1 MVEHVFGMYLVKKR
15 NTKSNVWQSF
25 GLMATEEGMIIEKEQ
40 DRTICRSCGK
50 GILAKGSNTTNLF
63 QHLREHHPN
72 IFADLAPSSSRASS
86 KSKSTEA
93 EPTERQATLTETIA
107 RSAKY
112 LPDSPQANELNRAIT
127 YHITK
132 DSVPVSIVER
142 PGFKCMLSK
151 LNPRYQLPSRR
162 HFTDYEIPQLYSH
175 VKDNIVAASLK
186 DSTFFAATT
195 DFWTSGTCHPYL
207 TLIVHFI
214 NSEWNLNS
222 FSLDTSALYEDH
234 TGENIAIAITDILD
248 NWNLDVKKLI
258 ATTTDNGSNII
269 AAFRILD
276 SLRIS
281 CFGHNLDLAIKKG
294 LNNSQIQRAIG
305 RCHSLVELF
314 HRSWKRARDL
324 REKQQVLG
332 LPQHKLIGDVVTC
345 WGSTFEMISRIL
357 EQQQAL
363 SAVLVEDRKN
373 WHRMVTDSDLSVLE
387 TIADILKPLSYLTDA
402 LACEKQITA
411 SAVYPVLKHVKRNL
425 TVDETKDTTLAIQ
438 VKNTIWADLE
448 SRYTDP
454 AFVEVLD
461 LASFLDP
468 RFKD

>member
-1 MVEHVFGMYLVKKR
+1 M
-15 NTKSNVWQSF
+15 
-25 GLMATEEGMIIEKEQ
+25 
-40 DRTICRSCGK
+40 
-50 GILAKGSNTTNLF
+50 
-63 QHLREHHPN
+63 
-72 IFADLAPSSSRASS
+72 
-86 KSKSTEA
+86 
-93 EPTERQATLTETIA
+93 
-107 RSAKY
+107 
-112 LPDSPQANELNRAIT
+112 
-127 YHITK
+127 
-132 DSVPVSIVER
+132 
-142 PGFKCMLSK
+142 
-151 LNPRYQLPSRR
+151 
-162 HFTDYEIPQLYSH
+162 
-175 VKDNIVAASLK
+175 
-186 DSTFFAATT
+186 
-195 DFWTSGTCHPYL
+195 
-207 TLIVHFI
+207 
-214 NSEWNLNS
+214 NS

-276 SLRIS
+276 SLRLS

-454 AFVEVLD
+454 AVVEVLD